1 MSFRKKAEVI
11 DITTADVLEQ
21 LKEETAPG
29 KISSMRKFGMTV
41 ENRLG
46 VLMPDIRQIA
56 REVGDDHQLALAL

>member
-1 MSFRKKAEVI
+1 MPFRKKAEVI
-11 DITTADVLEQ
+11 DITTAGVLEQ
-21 LKEETAPG
+21 LKQKAAPG

-46 VLMPDIRQIA
+46 VSMPDIPQIA

>member
-1 MSFRKKAEVI
+1 
-11 DITTADVLEQ
+11 
-21 LKEETAPG
+21 
-29 KISSMRKFGMTV
+29 MRKFGMTV